1 MGSRKKNRRSGRKSL
16 KKGKQVVE
24 EHNEVIGEN
33 SFDKRTAG
41 NLSLLKNI
49 LIVCEGETEA
59 AYFFALKKFLDHKL
73 IIGVE
78 ILPDLDT
85 QDKERGSGVS
95 VLSKLLEIA
104 LEKMREKDYAEVW
117 VVMDN
122 DEGNAYKLDDPS
134 IDRIKEEDSNSSKI
148 LKTNQVK
155 ALNVRE
161 DEEKEKRIHYFL
173 HRSEYENFLRNL
185 LPNLTVAEISRI
197 IELTTKKEIFE
208 RFEADRIAFF
218 ETNIKISLNKNEQ
231 KNLARIKIAFSAISF
246 EHWLLLHY
254 EYNETAFYN
263 SREYFPYF
271 DENNYLKH
279 SKNGHEKPFKK
290 GYLLYEEKAQFK
302 VFFEHAEKTA
312 IPNALFLQN
321 SYVARQIAQGL
332 SYYEINPYCD
342 VFYLI
347 GSLINTEFLE
357 LETVYQ
363 IKTNNDPKKNL
374 LKDLSLT
381 RNGTR
386 LRLSFQLVYG
396 QSLLN
401 RNIEAVL
408 SFVVYPQNGT
418 VRKSAPNNIQCNN
431 NIYRKDDLVEVEF
444 DLASFQQRETC
455 CLYFDLKELYP
466 NKGKQLCYTFIV

>member
-16 KKGKQVVE
+16 KKGKQVIE
-24 EHNEVIGEN
+24 EHKEVIGEG

-85 QDKERGSGVS
+85 QDKKRGSEGS
-95 VLSKLLEIA
+95 ALSKLLEVA

-122 DEGNAYKLDDPS
+122 DEDNAYKLDNHS
-134 IDRIKEEDSNSSKI
+134 IDRIKYEDPISSKI

-155 ALNVRE
+155 ALNVRV
-161 DEEKEKRIHYFL
+161 DEEKKERIHYFL
-173 HRSEYENFLRNL
+173 HRSEYEDFLRNL
-185 LPNLTVAEISRI
+185 LPDLTAVEISRI
-197 IELTTKKEIFE
+197 IKLTTKKEIFE
-208 RFEADRIAFF
+208 QFEADRTDFF
-218 ETNIKISLNKNEQ
+218 EKKHKTSLDKKEQ
-231 KNLARIKIAFSAISF
+231 ENLARIKIAFSAISF

-254 EYNETAFYN
+254 EYNATAFYN
-263 SREYFPYF
+263 SREYLPYF

-279 SKNGHEKPFKK
+279 SKNGHEKPFKR
-290 GYLLYEEKAQFK
+290 GYLLYEEENQFK
-302 VFFEHAEKTA
+302 AFFEHAEKTA

-321 SYVARQIAQGL
+321 SYVAPQIGQGL

-342 VFYLI
+342 VFYLV
-347 GSLINTEFLE
+347 GSLINTEFLK
-357 LETVYQ
+357 LGTVYQ

-374 LKDLSLT
+374 LKNLSLIK
-381 RNGTR
+381 NETR
-386 LRLSFQLVYG
+386 LSLSFQLVYK
-396 QSLLN
+396 QSLFD

-418 VRKSAPNNIQCNN
+418 VRNFVPQNIQYNSK
-431 NIYRKDDLVEVEF
+431 IYRKDDLVEIEF
-444 DLASFQQRETC
+444 DLASFQQRENC
-455 CLYFDLKELYP
+455 CLYFNLKELYP
-466 NKGKQLCYTFIV
+466 NKGKQLCYTFVV